1 MRVSSTPVN
10 SIEFPITRNLFS
22 LPWRFEMSGVEC
34 NLIDQELKIKKKKKR
49 MLWTGKTIP
58 RVSVKKY
65 GISYLPYP
73 GKNIKWDPADPTW
86 DYGTSRMGSCQ
97 LGFLLKFLIASRQSH
112 LGSQVCPRWDPTW
125 DYGTSC
131 LKFLIASHLRKHI
144 PGGIKPRIPPIPLGI
159 LPQISD
165 SFPPG
170 KSYPRRDCTWDPA
183 NPSLDP
189 A

>member
-1 MRVSSTPVN
+1 MGSQV
-10 SIEFPITRNLFS
+10 
-22 LPWRFEMSGVEC
+22 C
-34 NLIDQELKIKKKKKR
+34 
-49 MLWTGKTIP
+49 P
-58 RVSVKKY
+58 R
-65 GISYLPYP
+65 
-73 GKNIKWDPADPTW
+73 WDPTW

-97 LGFLLKFLIASRQSH
+97 LGSLLKFLIASRQSH

-131 LKFLIASHLRKHI
+131 MGSHMGSRQLKLGSRLKFLIASHLGKHI

-183 NPSLDP
+183 NPSLDS